1 MATHVVDNI
10 LSMPRCAKVE
20 PASDWAE
27 QLTIP
32 VRFSG
37 GTSEAVRSGLVTKA
51 ARIEINNSL
60 ATLVMVY
67 TMRPTPTDMHTVCRR
82 LVEKY
87 PKLKDSSPNGY
98 VSIHLYH
105 LTSTFPSITCPIGV
119 CYLHCTCMAWCVAIK
134 LMIIFLSPIMSFVT
148 EFLEGDVTH

>member
-1 MATHVVDNI
+1 M
-10 LSMPRCAKVE
+10 RKVE

-27 QLTIP
+27 QLMIT

-60 ATLVMVY
+60 ATLMMVH
-67 TMRPTPTDMHTVCRR
+67 TMCPTPTNLHTVCRR

-87 PKLKDSSPNGY
+87 PKLKDSSPIGS
-98 VSIHLYH
+98 VSIRLYNFA
-105 LTSTFPSITCPIGV
+105 STFPGIIQCMCLLFTLYMYSVFV
-119 CYLHCTCMAWCVAIK
+119 CGYI
-134 LMIIFLSPIMSFVT
+134 LS
-148 EFLEGDVTH
+148 